1 MQSNIEKDKL
11 SIRDEIETLKSL
23 KQSEIDSNT
32 QKHLA
37 DQNCFIQKLEKIQ
50 IDNLALQKLT
60 ETLQSKVD
68 QKNEHDSSEK
78 NKLLEA
84 IEQHQMEHSKL
95 KVNIEELVNENAILK
110 KRVESVQSEFEMKL
124 VGLTDKSELERLS
137 QVHQVKLYT
146 YIYIYI

>member
-1 MQSNIEKDKL
+1 M
-11 SIRDEIETLKSL
+11 
-23 KQSEIDSNT
+23 
-32 QKHLA
+32 
-37 DQNCFIQKLEKIQ
+37 
-50 IDNLALQKLT
+50 
-60 ETLQSKVD
+60 
-68 QKNEHDSSEK
+68 
-78 NKLLEA
+78 LEA